1 MRERVETRQ
10 PSNAW
15 MLWIL
20 IALCLSAA
28 CADTAEQNDAQ
39 LAAPS
44 AGTLAAPA
52 AASAGSPAPASGTAG
67 SRSGTP
73 IIGAAGTP
81 AGRAGTA
88 APTAAPT
95 AAAGAGA
102 AGAAGMSTSVVAGAG
117 GAAADGMAAAAGD
130 MAAAAGT
137 GAAGHAGADAMVPP
151 GSNNFVS
158 VCEGGKVGMDSDE
171 AKATLRGLD
180 IRREYSGVKMLIRSP
195 NAVLSFKTTLQVP
208 MPPTQRQTLF
218 VWPGLQSRDGAAD
231 PNRVGNGVLQPVLT
245 WGSSCAP
252 SAPRDP
258 FAGWWIAGMYVK
270 TGCRGGEHMSVDVGD
285 LLEIDMFLKDEK
297 WETTIRNVMMEKTVD
312 FTMDL
317 QGQVQN
323 EVMWLTEVPDG
334 SSIRPVDD
342 VIWTQNVLT
351 FKEPEETC
359 QPNRIGSNDYF
370 SAPVL
375 SPDGLHCCWDKIIMR
390 AER

>member
-1 MRERVETRQ
+1 MHERVGTWR
-10 PSNAW
+10 PSRVRTF
-15 MLWIL
+15 WIS
-20 IALCLSAA
+20 IAVCLTGA
-28 CADTAEQNDAQ
+28 CADTAEQDDPQ
-39 LAAPS
+39 LSAPGDAAPT
-44 AGTLAAPA
+44 G
-52 AASAGSPAPASGTAG
+52 ASAGAAAPMSGSAGMRATAG
-67 SRSGTP
+67 APMPGVGQVT
-73 IIGAAGTP
+73 
-81 AGRAGTA
+81 AGRSSM
-88 APTAAPT
+88 
-95 AAAGAGA
+95 AAAGAPA
-102 AGAAGMSTSVVAGAG
+102 QTSTASAGAG
-117 GAAADGMAAAAGD
+117 GAASVPPTAISAGAGGGAAPASSGAAGGAAGAAAGS
-130 MAAAAGT
+130 
-137 GAAGHAGADAMVPP
+137 AGASGGAMVPP

-158 VCEGGKVGMDSDE
+158 VCEGGKVGMDSDA
-171 AKATLRGLD
+171 AKATLRDLD

-208 MPPTQRQTLF
+208 KPPTQRQTLF

-245 WGSSCAP
+245 WGPSCNPKLPA
-252 SAPRDP
+252 DP
-258 FAGWWIAGMYVK
+258 YAGWWIAGMYVK
-270 TGCRGGEHMSVDVGD
+270 TGCQGGDYLTTELGD

-297 WETTIRNVMMEKTVD
+297 WETTIRNVMMDKTVD

-317 QGQVQN
+317 RGQVQN

-370 SAPVL
+370 SAPIL

>member
-1 MRERVETRQ
+1 MT
-10 PSNAW
+10 
-15 MLWIL
+15 
-20 IALCLSAA
+20 
-28 CADTAEQNDAQ
+28 
-39 LAAPS
+39 
-44 AGTLAAPA
+44 
-52 AASAGSPAPASGTAG
+52 
-67 SRSGTP
+67 GTP
-73 IIGAAGTP
+73 
-81 AGRAGTA
+81 TA
-88 APTAAPT
+88 IV
-95 AAAGAGA
+95 AGAGA
-102 AGAAGMSTSVVAGAG
+102 ATAGSA
-117 GAAADGMAAAAGD
+117 AAAAGS
-130 MAAAAGT
+130 MASAAGVGAAGT
-137 GAAGHAGADAMVPP
+137 SGSAGAGAMVPP

-158 VCEGGKVGMDSDE
+158 VCAGGKVGMDSDA

-180 IRREYSGVKMLIRSP
+180 IQREYSGVKMLIRSP

-208 MPPTQRQTLF
+208 KPPMQRQTLF

-231 PNRVGNGVLQPVLT
+231 PGRVGNGVLQPVLT
-245 WGSSCAP
+245 WGPSCAP
-252 SAPRDP
+252 KAPSDP
-258 FAGWWIAGMYVK
+258 YAGWWIAGMYVK
-270 TGCRGGEHMSVDVGD
+270 YGCEGGDYLTTELGD

-297 WETTIRNVMMEKTVD
+297 WETTIRNVRMDKTVD

-317 QGQVQN
+317 KGQVQN

-370 SAPVL
+370 SAPIL

>member
-1 MRERVETRQ
+1 MRERVGTRCSSQ
-10 PSNAW
+10 VG
-15 MLWIL
+15 MLWIS
-20 IALCLSAA
+20 IATGLVGGCAA
-28 CADTAEQNDAQ
+28 TAEQDDSQ
-39 LAAPS
+39 MTAPI
-44 AGTLAAPA
+44 AGTGSGAVPA
-52 AASAGSPAPASGTAG
+52 AGSGSGAQAG
-67 SRSGTP
+67 
-73 IIGAAGTP
+73 
-81 AGRAGTA
+81 
-88 APTAAPT
+88 
-95 AAAGAGA
+95 GA
-102 AGAAGMSTSVVAGAG
+102 AGARAGSSAPMPGVGQAMAGSSSAAGAQAAPAGSGAGGMTGTPTAIAAGAG
-117 GAAADGMAAAAGD
+117 GAAAGSDAAAGAMAAAGAGGGS
-130 MAAAAGT
+130 AGST
-137 GAAGHAGADAMVPP
+137 GAMVPP

-158 VCEGGKVGMDSDE
+158 VCEGGTVGMDSDA
-171 AKATLRGLD
+171 AKATLRDLD
-180 IRREYSGVKMLIRSP
+180 IQREYSGVKMLIRSP

-208 MPPTQRQTLF
+208 KPPMQRQTLF
-218 VWPGLQSRDGAAD
+218 IWPGLQSRDGAAD

-245 WGSSCAP
+245 WGPSCN
-252 SAPRDP
+252 PRLPPDP
-258 FAGWWIAGMYVK
+258 YSGWWIAGMYVK
-270 TGCRGGEHMSVDVGD
+270 YGCEGGDYLTTELGD

-297 WETTIRNVMMEKTVD
+297 WETTIRNVRMDKTVD

-370 SAPVL
+370 SAPTL

>member
-1 MRERVETRQ
+1 MRERFAGWRSSWVGV
-10 PSNAW
+10 
-15 MLWIL
+15 LWI
-20 IALCLSAA
+20 STAA
-28 CADTAEQNDAQ
+28 GITGGCAGTEEQEGLQ
-39 LAAPS
+39 TAAPES
-44 AGTLAAPA
+44 GAGTVAAPA
-52 AASAGSPAPASGTAG
+52 ASGGNAPASGSAG
-67 SRSGTP
+67 SRA
-73 IIGAAGTP
+73 GASAPVSSAMAGV
-81 AGRAGTA
+81 AGRSAG
-88 APTAAPT
+88 
-95 AAAGAGA
+95 GAGA
-102 AGAAGMSTSVVAGAG
+102 QAQAGNAGPSTAGNAGVPNAIVAGAG
-117 GAAADGMAAAAGD
+117 GAT
-130 MAAAAGT
+130 AGT
-137 GAAGHAGADAMVPP
+137 GAAGSGSAGSGAMVPP

-158 VCEGGKVGMDSDE
+158 VCAGGKVGMDSDA
-171 AKATLRGLD
+171 AKATLRDLD
-180 IRREYSGVKMLIRSP
+180 IMREYSGVKMLIRSP

-208 MPPTQRQTLF
+208 KPPTQRQTLF
-218 VWPGLQSRDGAAD
+218 IWPGLQSRDGAAD

-245 WGSSCAP
+245 WGPSCAP
-252 SAPRDP
+252 EAPSDP
-258 FAGWWIAGMYVK
+258 YAGWWIAGMYVK
-270 TGCRGGEHMSVDVGD
+270 FGCEGGDYLTTELGD

-297 WETTIRNVMMEKTVD
+297 WETTIRNVMQDKTVD

-370 SAPVL
+370 SAPTL